1 MSIDKKTAVAYMCSS
16 CGEYSFFSL
25 NAFVFS
31 GSRKQ
36 KLECSCKGSQLEI
49 TKNTTKTFKLDMDCP
64 ICMEKHAF
72 TVSQSQFWSGKPLIF
87 SCPFY
92 EANILFIG
100 EADRIE
106 QCVTEYINEELQQIK
121 NESPAKGMDLEL
133 LYNTCKSIH
142 LLDKEKDC
150 FQICSCEEPDLT
162 LAYNDCDIY
171 IICKSCHKCK
181 PIPLDEV
188 DNFLKTLEN
197 K

>member
-1 MSIDKKTAVAYMCSS
+1 M
-16 CGEYSFFSL
+16 
-25 NAFVFS
+25 
-31 GSRKQ
+31 
-36 KLECSCKGSQLEI
+36 
-49 TKNTTKTFKLDMDCP
+49 
-64 ICMEKHAF
+64 
-72 TVSQSQFWSGKPLIF
+72 
-87 SCPFY
+87 
-92 EANILFIG
+92 
-100 EADRIE
+100 
-106 QCVTEYINEELQQIK
+106 TEYINEELQQIK

-188 DNFLKTLEN
+188 DNCLKTLEN